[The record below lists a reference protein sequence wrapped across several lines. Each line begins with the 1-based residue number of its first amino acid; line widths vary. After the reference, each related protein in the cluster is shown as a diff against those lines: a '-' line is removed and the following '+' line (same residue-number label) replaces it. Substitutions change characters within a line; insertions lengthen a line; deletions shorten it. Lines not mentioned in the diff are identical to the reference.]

1 MHSLSPPEDA
11 GAVSKATAVVA
22 TLMFTADN
30 VVDVV
35 TVLVSFG
42 SSPLLGSGNFNR
54 KVQKTCT
61 KLYFDIQTNRVT
73 FFSKA
78 ILAILPF
85 LFN

>member
-1 MHSLSPPEDA
+1 MYSLSPPEDA
-11 GAVSKATAVVA
+11 GAVSKATTAVA
-22 TLMFTADN
+22 TLMFTTD
-30 VVDVV
+30 DVV
-35 TVLVSFG
+35 AVTTVLVSFG

-61 KLYFDIQTNRVT
+61 KLYFDIQTNRV